1 LIRGSIGRRRRRTK
15 GRTGSWRTRGR
26 RGRCRGRD
34 FGHDLEVRIVFAPK
48 IGAAVLERWHLA
60 ILGTSIRANIK
71 VVKEVGVR
79 LIGTRIKKE
88 HNGIDFR
95 VQRVSIKDIKQV
107 KFNAFPLLRDCCE
120 GNVTRVTTNGEIIR
134 FALGE
139 IVQLHHNL
147 RARGSIGPHIHVK
160 LALARRK
167 GGRVGNDRS
176 SIDNEIIEFRGV
188 TRVLNDGESSVYA
201 RGDNVRTGGHEVLGG
216 LTLSQSGRDKRDFY
230 FVPRIS
236 FRFSTAV

>member
-1 LIRGSIGRRRRRTK
+1 M
-15 GRTGSWRTRGR
+15 
-26 RGRCRGRD
+26 
-34 FGHDLEVRIVFAPK
+34 
-48 IGAAVLERWHLA
+48 
-60 ILGTSIRANIK
+60 
-71 VVKEVGVR
+71 R

-107 KFNAFPLLRDCCE
+107 KFNAFPLLRDCRE

-134 FALGE
+134 FALGK

-167 GGRVGNDRS
+167 GGRVGNGRS
-176 SIDNEIIEFRGV
+176 SIDNEIIEFRRV

-201 RGDNVRTGGHEVLGG
+201 RGDNVRTGGHDVLGG
-216 LTLSQSGRDKRDFY
+216 LTLSQSGRDKRDFD

-236 FRFSTAV
+236 FRFSAAV